1 MSELS
6 ISGSQVQLQPPPQVQ
21 PQAASPV
28 VEPFRIT
35 TNAPQMSD
43 ANLTPGR
50 RKLQKW
56 LGRVLRIVI
65 TDGRVLVGFFNC
77 TDRDANIVLSMCAEY
92 LVEGQEPRLLGNVMV
107 AKKHIVS
114 LNIDE
119 PTPSSS
125 LLAQ

>member
-1 MSELS
+1 MSDLS
-6 ISGSQVQLQPPPQVQ
+6 IGGTKVQ
-21 PQAASPV
+21 PQPPAPSAL
-28 VEPFRIT
+28 EPFRIT
-35 TNAPQMSD
+35 TNAPQAQLGEGVLSPY
-43 ANLTPGR
+43 NTPGR

-92 LVEGQEPRLLGNVMV
+92 LIEGQEPRLLGNVMV

-119 PTPSSS
+119 PRPPPNIEV
-125 LLAQ
+125 

>member
-21 PQAASPV
+21 PQTASPV

-43 ANLTPGR
+43 VNLTPGR